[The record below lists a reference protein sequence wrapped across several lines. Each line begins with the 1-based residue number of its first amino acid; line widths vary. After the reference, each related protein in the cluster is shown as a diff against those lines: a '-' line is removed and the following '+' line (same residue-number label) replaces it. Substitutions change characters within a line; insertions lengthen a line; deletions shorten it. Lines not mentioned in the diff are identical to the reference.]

1 MSKKR
6 KMKATRS
13 ALQNKI
19 CHSSYTSIMIVYLLP
34 NVAAAV
40 TCGILGKVVVSLG
53 AAVGAVKK

>member
-1 MSKKR
+1 MV
-6 KMKATRS
+6 
-13 ALQNKI
+13 
-19 CHSSYTSIMIVYLLP
+19 VYLLP